1 MAFERGPYARG
12 SISALSIPVGHWS
25 HTCRISLS
33 QRRIELGKDSTHRSA
48 SFVGAAPHRRELKGS
63 AQDKRSIS
71 ERSCLAPTLSAY
83 RPGSA
88 QGTTP
93 TVSHPPFVLTHFRTF
108 VPMGASPVPPTGVPT
123 RLRERC
129 VDRTSLIIASA
140 QREAKVVAQSAAEKY

>member
-25 HTCRISLS
+25 HTCRVSLS

-48 SFVGAAPHRRELKGS
+48 SFVGDAPHRRELKGS

-83 RPGSA
+83 RPWSA

-93 TVSHPPFVLTHFRTF
+93 TVSPHPFLVPHYRTF
-108 VPMGASPVPPTGVPT
+108 TPIGPRLVPA
-123 RLRERC
+123 
-129 VDRTSLIIASA
+129 
-140 QREAKVVAQSAAEKY
+140 